1 MAAEIIFFSVSL
13 LICYVIAYILGLF
26 WFGDKRNRQVL
37 SMFVLGVGVLVWIFL
52 TAVTQFVNP
61 AYFSF
66 INGLRFVMV
75 CVIPFMTTWFVLQ
88 FIKSP
93 LIEKQWFQLI
103 LVFLPAIDIM
113 AMISN
118 PIHHMYFI
126 EVTYPRTTPGPLF
139 WAHAAMAYGIALL
152 MFFVLLRHVIKNAK
166 SHPLI
171 ILTVVGLMI
180 PYALNM
186 LYTFEILPFNSDFAP
201 IGYCATLLLFIYVSY
216 RFHILNIRNPSLFL
230 STIDSIS
237 DIIIIFNEERVILDV
252 NLTTHTVFSDFPLTA
267 KHPEGRSFFNYLE
280 GVITQFEP
288 ENLLDSLKSGI
299 DAEGECT
306 IETKSGELRTYTIL
320 HQAVYENSKA
330 CSGYIFMMKD
340 VSAYR
345 KTLTEIENQNHELSE
360 LKTQAEQASTAKGMF
375 LSRMSHEM
383 RTPLNAII
391 GMTAIGETA
400 ATIEKK
406 DYALNKINV
415 VSSHLLGVINDVL
428 DISKIEAGKF
438 ELYNAPFDLSL
449 LIKRVVDIANYQAT
463 EKNHVF
469 SVHYDEN
476 IPQMLIGDEQR
487 LAQVITNLL
496 SNAMKFTTAY
506 GSISL
511 EVILLENKDDLCKLQ
526 VKVSDTGIGI
536 SEEKMAKLFES
547 FEQGDNSSS
556 RKYGGTG
563 LGLAIC
569 RSLVE
574 MMGGTV
580 WVESEFGEGSDFYFT
595 VQLTHGDGAVSYNE
609 ESEDNVIYDNQFDGY
624 CIIFAED
631 NDINREI
638 VLEQLGHTKLS
649 IDCANNGTEAVN
661 MFNNAPEKYSM
672 ILMDVQMPEMDG
684 LEATRAIR
692 ALGKPNA
699 ATIPIVAITADV
711 FREDIEQCI
720 AAGMNDHIG
729 KPVDINKVIEIIG
742 KYIKN

>member
-1 MAAEIIFFSVSL
+1 
-13 LICYVIAYILGLF
+13 
-26 WFGDKRNRQVL
+26 
-37 SMFVLGVGVLVWIFL
+37 MFVLGVGVLVWIFL
-52 TAVTQFVNP
+52 TAITHFVNP
-61 AYFSF
+61 AYFGF

-75 CVIPFMTTWFVLQ
+75 CVIPFFTTWFILQ

-93 LIEKQWFQLI
+93 LINKRWFQLI
-103 LVFLPAIDIM
+103 LVFAPTIDIM
-113 AMISN
+113 AMITN
-118 PIHHMYFI
+118 PIHQLYFI
-126 EVTYPRTTPGPLF
+126 EVTFPRTTPGPLF

-152 MFFVLLRHVIKNAK
+152 MFIVLLQHVIRNAK

-216 RFHILNIRNPSLFL
+216 RFHIINIRNPSLFL

-237 DIIIIFNEERVILDV
+237 DIIVIFNESRVILDV
-252 NLTTHTVFSDFPLTA
+252 NLSTHAVFSDFPLTA
-267 KHPEGRSFFNYLE
+267 KHPEGKSFFNYLE
-280 GVITQFEP
+280 KIVTQTEP
-288 ENLLDSLKSGI
+288 ENLLDILKAGH
-299 DAEGECT
+299 DVEGECT
-306 IETKSGELRTYTIL
+306 VETKNEELRTYTIT
-320 HQAVYENSKA
+320 HQAVFENSKS
-330 CSGYIFMMKD
+330 CSGYVLVMKD
-340 VSAYR
+340 VSAFR
-345 KTLTEIENQNHELSE
+345 KTLNEIENQNHELSE

-406 DYALNKINV
+406 DYALGKINV

-438 ELYNAPFDLSL
+438 ELYEAPFDFSL
-449 LIKRVVDIANYQAT
+449 LIKRVVDIANVQASD
-463 EKNHVF
+463 KQHVF
-469 SVHYDEN
+469 SVHYDEK
-476 IPQMLIGDEQR
+476 IPKLLIGDEQR

-496 SNAMKFTTAY
+496 SNAMKFTTKY

-511 EVILLENKDDLCKLQ
+511 EAALIEDNKDMCKLQ

-536 SEEKMAKLFES
+536 SRDKMARLFES
-547 FEQGDNSSS
+547 FEQGGDDS

-574 MMGGTV
+574 LMGGKV

-595 VQLTHGDGAVSYNE
+595 VQLLHADGTMSLSETNE
-609 ESEDNVIYDNQFDGY
+609 GATAYDNHFEGFS
-624 CIIFAED
+624 IIFAED

-638 VLEQLGHTKLS
+638 VLEQLKHTMLS
-649 IDCANNGTEAVN
+649 IDCANNGKEAVS
-661 MFNNAPEKYSM
+661 MFTGSPEKYSM

-684 LEATRAIR
+684 LEATRCIR
-692 ALGKPNA
+692 ALDMPRA

-711 FREDIEQCI
+711 FREDVDQCI

-729 KPVDINKVIEIIG
+729 KPVDIGKVIEIIH